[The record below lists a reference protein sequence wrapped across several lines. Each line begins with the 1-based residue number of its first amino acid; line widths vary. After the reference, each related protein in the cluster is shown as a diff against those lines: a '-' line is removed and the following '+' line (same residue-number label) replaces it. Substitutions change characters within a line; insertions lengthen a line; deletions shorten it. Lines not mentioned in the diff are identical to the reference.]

1 MRTTPFIF
9 LALCAALHGCTSYQ
23 HVTISV
29 KNSNGQAIQNASVQ
43 VSPMYFFNP
52 SDDSFLFVG
61 AYDILEP
68 FPGKGAFGVTNVAGE
83 VSLDVVEGNPSSL
96 IILAPNHQE
105 WRGEISITEQ
115 NSVVLIPPPV
125 NNSDVIVTVE

>member
-1 MRTTPFIF
+1 MRTLPLII
-9 LALCAALHGCTSYQ
+9 LALCAVLHGCTSYQ

-52 SDDSFLFVG
+52 SDDSFLFVE

-68 FPGKGAFGVTNVAGE
+68 FPGKGAFGMTNEAGE
-83 VSLDVVEGNPSSL
+83 VSLDVVEGNPCSL
-96 IILAPNHQE
+96 IVLAPYHQE
-105 WRGEISITEQ
+105 WRGELSITEQ
-115 NSVVLIPPPV
+115 NSVVLIPPAA
-125 NNSDVIVTVE
+125 NNSDVVVTVE

>member
-1 MRTTPFIF
+1 
-9 LALCAALHGCTSYQ
+9 
-23 HVTISV
+23 
-29 KNSNGQAIQNASVQ
+29 
-43 VSPMYFFNP
+43 MYFFNP

-68 FPGKGAFGVTNVAGE
+68 FPGKGAFGVTNEAGE

-115 NSVVLIPPPV
+115 NSVVLIPPTV
-125 NNSDVIVTVE
+125 NNSDVIVTVK

>member
-1 MRTTPFIF
+1 MRTLPFIF
-9 LALCAALHGCTSYQ
+9 LVLCAVLHGCRSYQ

-52 SDDSFLFVG
+52 TDDSFLFVE

-68 FPGKGAFGVTNVAGE
+68 FPGKGAFGMTNESGE

-96 IILAPNHQE
+96 TVLAQNHQE
-105 WRGEISITEQ
+105 WRGEISITWQ
-115 NSVVLIPPPV
+115 KAVVLIPSTV
-125 NNSDVIVTVE
+125 HNSDVVVTVE

>member
-9 LALCAALHGCTSYQ
+9 LALCAVLHGCTSYQ

-29 KNSNGQAIQNASVQ
+29 KNSNGRAIPNASVQ

-52 SDDSFLFVG
+52 TDDSFLVVE

-68 FPGKGAFGVTNVAGE
+68 FPSKGAFGVTDDAGE

-105 WRGEISITEQ
+105 WRGEISITWQ
-115 NSVVLIPPPV
+115 NSVVLIPPTV
-125 NNSDVIVTVE
+125 NNSDVIVTAE